1 MAKARKRSSLESLK
15 LFFKRESSS
24 RSEPE
29 NRLESPT
36 QVDTPSNNTI
46 LSNPTYHDEPG
57 TQPFSFCS
65 NIEHGDVNSVDRQ
78 TLVQSSKS
86 SCKYADSCAFSSTF
100 LNCESVLPRSRSE
113 STLTNNLLPMPSTS
127 AKTQPAKPNASQVAS
142 RSNKHAPLQ
151 SHTKHSSMSNTA
163 GRPKRLAH
171 KSCSSLPSL
180 SSNTHL
186 GAQPA
191 SRPNSLHLEPFQPS
205 RSIIRHQCSLTDI
218 SQNARTVSTSSGPNK
233 SRLSKLMTPK
243 KFFSHAPSSPWSSSG
258 SEPKKMVTM
267 STQRAQL
274 RESQLQKVGQDMY
287 YQQQSRNQLGMQKP
301 RNRTFLPPPL
311 YTLDTAVRGH
321 TRQNVVRYKE
331 NRQSWETGTKHDFD
345 ITVKEQGSELAFN
358 EKVMNEEEKM
368 QLTEMIIS
376 GTRYR
381 YRKERRLSG
390 DEMTDSSSSCSFYS
404 CNSSLKSSFAEK
416 EGYHRHSS
424 SFDSTKSLDSSSST
438 ETSDSAE
445 SKDSLDISSQESSKE
460 SEIQEKGLSNDLQ
473 KQTDDK
479 IHEFKNGSKAS
490 FRDRLFKLIHAKT
503 GTQNGDRS
511 KLSKYDSIETLV
523 EEQGIWKSLQ
533 ARKKKHEKNYN
544 EYSFD
549 LLPTFWY
556 SPLSG
561 KVVGQ
566 EYSQLVTA
574 TRSISSDGSSKLMSL
589 YSVSSVSTP
598 CLSSLGLLSNTE
610 TKRRGSKHYRSVS
623 CSSAVLATICEE

>member
-1 MAKARKRSSLESLK
+1 MTKARKRSSLESLK
-15 LFFKRESSS
+15 LFFKREQNS
-24 RSEPE
+24 RSKPD
-29 NRLESPT
+29 NRLENST
-36 QVDTPSNNTI
+36 LVDTPSNNTI
-46 LSNPTYHDEPG
+46 LSNSTYHDESG
-57 TQPFSFCS
+57 TQPFSNCS

-78 TLVQSSKS
+78 TLVQSNKS
-86 SCKYADSCAFSSTF
+86 SFKYADSCSFSSTF
-100 LNCESVLPRSRSE
+100 LNCESALPRSRTE
-113 STLTNNLLPMPSTS
+113 STLTNYLLPMSSTS
-127 AKTQPAKPNASQVAS
+127 GKAQPVKPNASQMTS
-142 RSNKHAPLQ
+142 RSNKNAPLQ
-151 SHTKHSSMSNTA
+151 SHIKHRSISSTA
-163 GRPKRLAH
+163 DRPKRLSH

-186 GAQPA
+186 GTQPA
-191 SRPNSLHLEPFQPS
+191 NRPNSLHLEPFQPS
-205 RSIIRHQCSLTDI
+205 RSIIRQQCSLTDI
-218 SQNARTVSTSSGPNK
+218 PQNACTVSTSSGPNK
-233 SRLSKLMTPK
+233 SRLSKLMTSK
-243 KFFSHAPSSPWSSSG
+243 KFFSRASSSSG

-274 RESQLQKVGQDMY
+274 RESQLQKVGQDVY
-287 YQQQSRNQLGMQKP
+287 YQQQSRNQLGIQKP
-301 RNRTFLPPPL
+301 RNRTSLPPPL
-311 YTLDTAVRGH
+311 YTLDTTVRGH

-331 NRQSWETGTKHDFD
+331 NRQSWEPATKQDFD
-345 ITVKEQGSELAFN
+345 IIVKEQGSDLALN
-358 EKVMNEEEKM
+358 EKVMNEEEKL
-368 QLTEMIIS
+368 QLAEMIIS

-381 YRKERRLSG
+381 YRKERRLSS
-390 DEMTDSSSSCSFYS
+390 DEMTDSSSNCSFYS
-404 CNSSLKSSFAEK
+404 CNSSLKSSFTEK

-424 SFDSTKSLDSSSST
+424 SFDSTKSLDSSSSA
-438 ETSDSAE
+438 ETSDSIE
-445 SKDSLDISSQESSKE
+445 SKDSLDISPQESNKE
-460 SEIQEKGLSNDLQ
+460 SEIKEKGLSNDCNE
-473 KQTDDK
+473 QTEDK
-479 IHEFKNGSKAS
+479 LREFKNESKAS

-503 GTQNGDRS
+503 GVQNGSRS
-511 KLSKYDSIETLV
+511 KLSKYDSSETLV

-533 ARKKKHEKNYN
+533 ARKKKHEKNYE

-574 TRSISSDGSSKLMSL
+574 TRSVSSDGSSKRMSL